1 MKSCPQKS
9 TRWLLNWVSIFFLI
23 GQCHALDVYSR
34 FRVEQGQGPITRSG
48 AQGYGGSCYGVD
60 ADLSAIYTEAIDM
73 AQVALDALN
82 NYATSATVRASV
94 QTFFGIKADS
104 SSPTTVA
111 ASDAIFFQ
119 KAKSMLISVFQSVYL
134 ISMPKTGISFMS
146 IPNALY
152 PLFRGDMNLKLTLY

>member
-1 MKSCPQKS
+1 
-9 TRWLLNWVSIFFLI
+9 
-23 GQCHALDVYSR
+23 
-34 FRVEQGQGPITRSG
+34 
-48 AQGYGGSCYGVD
+48 VD